1 MASKLG
7 RRASAS
13 VWIACYRHVDS
24 LFESLPLWPIS
35 VPRGL
40 SATRPQ
46 CHAASSPLCLP
57 APLACPSCLPRLP
70 APLTALV
77 GRRLVQVLSPQDV
90 FAYEEHLP
98 HCDGVRMIPDAQ
110 HAPALENPRFVE
122 QALIAYAKG
131 QELPQGAPMPVR
143 K

>member
-1 MASKLG
+1 M
-7 RRASAS
+7 
-13 VWIACYRHVDS
+13 
-24 LFESLPLWPIS
+24 
-35 VPRGL
+35 
-40 SATRPQ
+40 
-46 CHAASSPLCLP
+46 
-57 APLACPSCLPRLP
+57 P